1 MASAECVKSVKT
13 AFSTSPT
20 KNCFD
25 ANEFLPH
32 TMRMKIKTEIDINDI
47 VALRIALNNADRRIN
62 ELMNDKPDWRKLY
75 EFDKDSVEKAKKVVA
90 NLLANS

>member
-1 MASAECVKSVKT
+1 MK
-13 AFSTSPT
+13 
-20 KNCFD
+20 
-25 ANEFLPH
+25 
-32 TMRMKIKTEIDINDI
+32 MKIEIDINDI

-90 NLLANS
+90 KLVANS